1 MTEEIFQIG
10 IKAIII
16 NDKNEILLLK
26 SGPAEE
32 EHTKITFWDLP
43 GGRIQEGHT
52 IEDTLRREV
61 EEELGISSD
70 LLKIDGIFD
79 ATISNFKKS
88 HHHSNTCLM
97 LIAYKCELKSNKFKL
112 SDEHS
117 EYGWFSAPEAK
128 KLLSTKFPKNFTDRF
143 DSLDA

>member
-1 MTEEIFQIG
+1 MAEEVFQIG
-10 IKAIII
+10 IKAIIT

-32 EHTKITFWDLP
+32 EHSKVTFWDLP
-43 GGRIQEGHT
+43 GGRIQEGHD
-52 IEDTLRREV
+52 IEDTLRREI
-61 EEELGISSD
+61 EEELGVSGELVEIE
-70 LLKIDGIFD
+70 GIFS

-97 LIAYKCELKSNKFKL
+97 LIAYKCRLDSKDFSL

-117 EYGWFSAPEAK
+117 EHRWVGVEEAK
-128 KLLSTKFPKNFTDRF
+128 KLLSTKFPKKFTDE
-143 DSLDA
+143 LDNF